1 MQDVDTFLS
10 GSNFA
15 ALINE
20 AVSEGE
26 GSPAMDLVKMID
38 LCVESMTFF
47 MKINHT
53 DRFKRELNQL
63 RAIINHVET
72 IYENQ

>member
-1 MQDVDTFLS
+1 MEDIDTFLS
-10 GSNFA
+10 GEHFTS
-15 ALINE
+15 LINE
-20 AVSEGE
+20 ATSEGE
-26 GSPAMDLVKMID
+26 DSPAMDLVKMID

-53 DRFKRELNQL
+53 ERFKRELDQL

>member
-1 MQDVDTFLS
+1 MQDIDTFLS
-10 GSNFA
+10 GEQFA

-38 LCVESMTFF
+38 LCVDSMAFF
-47 MKINHT
+47 MKIDHA
-53 DRFKRELNQL
+53 DRFKRELDQL
-63 RAIINHVET
+63 RSIINHVET